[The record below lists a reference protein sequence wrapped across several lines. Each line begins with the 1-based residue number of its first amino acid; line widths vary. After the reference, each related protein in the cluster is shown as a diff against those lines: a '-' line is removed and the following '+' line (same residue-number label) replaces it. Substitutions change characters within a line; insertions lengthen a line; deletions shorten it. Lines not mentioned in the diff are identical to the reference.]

1 MANPIATKNGICF
14 AFPDILQTPTPP
26 GGQLPMPYPNIAQL
40 SAAEDT
46 ATNVNAGGKPVILK
60 SSKISSSAGG
70 EPGVGGGV
78 SSGTHLGK
86 CTFTKSS
93 ETVKANGKGIV
104 RQFDTTDQNGGNAK
118 GQVMVGFPTV
128 LVGD

>member
-14 AFPDILQTPTPP
+14 AFPDILLTPAGPSMV
-26 GGQLPMPYPNIAQL
+26 PMPYPNIAQL
-40 SAAEDT
+40 SSATGE

-60 SSKISSSAGG
+60 DSKITSSSGG
-70 EPGVGGGV
+70 EPGTGKGV
-78 SSGTHLGK
+78 TKPFHLGE

-93 ETVKANGKGIV
+93 NTVKANGKGIV

>member
-14 AFPDILQTPTPP
+14 AFPDILNTPAGPSMV
-26 GGQLPMPYPNIAQL
+26 PMPYPNIAQL
-40 SAAEDT
+40 SSAEST
-46 ATNVNAGGKPVILK
+46 ATNVNAGGKAVIVK
-60 SSKISSSAGG
+60 DSFISSSSGG
-70 EPGVGGGV
+70 EPGTGMGV

-93 ETVKANGKGIV
+93 NTVKANGKGIV

>member
-14 AFPDILQTPTPP
+14 AFPDILKTPTP
-26 GGQLPMPYPNIAQL
+26 GGEVPMPYPNIAQL
-40 SAAEDT
+40 SAATGT

-60 SSKISSSAGG
+60 DSEIPNSSGG

-78 SSGTHLGK
+78 VKSGMHLKGCK
-86 CTFTKSS
+86 FTKSS
-93 ETVKANGKGIV
+93 NTVKANGKGIV

-118 GQVMVGFPTV
+118 GQVMVGFATV

>member
-14 AFPDILQTPTPP
+14 AFPDVLFTPAGPSMV
-26 GGQLPMPYPNIAQL
+26 PMPYPNIAQL
-40 SAAEDT
+40 SSANGT
-46 ATNVNAGGKPVILK
+46 ATNVNAGSNPVILK
-60 SSKISSSAGG
+60 DSTISSSSGG
-70 EPGVGGGV
+70 EPGTGKGV
-78 SSGTHLGK
+78 LKPSHLGECK
-86 CTFTKSS
+86 FTKSS
-93 ETVKANGKGIV
+93 NTVKANGKGIV

>member
-14 AFPDILQTPTPP
+14 AFPDILKTPTP
-26 GGQLPMPYPNIAQL
+26 GGEVPMPYPNIAQL

-60 SSKISSSAGG
+60 SSKILSSSGG

-78 SSGTHLGK
+78 VKSGMHLKG

-93 ETVKANGKGIV
+93 NTVKANGKGIV
-104 RQFDTTDQNGGNAK
+104 RQFDTTEQNGGNAN

>member
-14 AFPDILQTPTPP
+14 AFPDILKTPTP
-26 GGQLPMPYPNIAQL
+26 GGEVPMPYPNIAQL

-46 ATNVNAGGKPVILK
+46 ATNVNAGRKAVILK
-60 SSKISSSAGG
+60 SSKISSSSGG

-78 SSGTHLGK
+78 VKPGMHLK
-86 CTFTKSS
+86 ECTFAKSS

-104 RQFDTTDQNGGNAK
+104 RQFDPTEQNGGNAK
-118 GQVMVGFPTV
+118 GQVMVGLPTV